1 MLQFKTMNYSREIL
15 GNVVGDEAI
24 LSSSLSRATSCC
36 QMEFADILG
45 CNAFLKLV
53 PIVAVAVA
61 AAAAAVG
68 VVGVARSVLTREWKY
83 HRVMSVEID
92 ATTSDLFGRS
102 KLKLMH
108 RGGSEEHRLCAL
120 TTLRS
125 WIKGK

>member
-1 MLQFKTMNYSREIL
+1 
-15 GNVVGDEAI
+15 
-24 LSSSLSRATSCC
+24 
-36 QMEFADILG
+36 MEFADILG

-53 PIVAVAVA
+53 PIVAVVAVA
-61 AAAAAVG
+61 AAVAVG

-92 ATTSDLFGRS
+92 ATTSDLFGRN

-108 RGGSEEHRLCAL
+108 QGGTEEHRLCAL

-125 WIKGK
+125 GIKGK